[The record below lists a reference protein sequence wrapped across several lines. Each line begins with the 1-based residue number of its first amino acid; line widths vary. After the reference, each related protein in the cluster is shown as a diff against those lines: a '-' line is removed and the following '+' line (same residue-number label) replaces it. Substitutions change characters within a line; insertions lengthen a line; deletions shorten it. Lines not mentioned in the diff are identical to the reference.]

1 MDNNLIEQASTE
13 KIDDATK
20 IKLLEDAQENGQVI
34 MHCKHYGCS
43 SECGRTV
50 FCEILIH
57 PGIQLI
63 PTDGSKAAELLHTY
77 NINLAPGK
85 NIKKSYSTVFT
96 LVFSALPK
104 HCTEFDF
111 IEPDYSGNGWV
122 SKNVKRNKS
131 DVYKLHITRDIIWEG
146 DVDF

>member
-1 MDNNLIEQASTE
+1 MDTKLIEPARIE

-20 IKLLEDAQENGQVI
+20 IKLLEEAQENGQVI

-43 SECGRTV
+43 SECGRTD

-57 PGIQLI
+57 PGIELI
-63 PTDGSKAAELLHTY
+63 PTDGTKPAELLHTY

-85 NIKKSYSTVFT
+85 NFKKSYSTQFT
-96 LVFSALPK
+96 LVFSSLPK

-111 IEPDYSGNGWV
+111 IEPDETGNGWI
-122 SKNVKRNKS
+122 SKNIKRNKS
-131 DVYKLHITRDIIWEG
+131 DVYRLHITRDVIWEG

>member
-1 MDNNLIEQASTE
+1 MYTNLIELTDIE
-13 KIDDATK
+13 KIDVAAY
-20 IKLLEDAQENGQVI
+20 IKLLEDVQENGQVI

-63 PTDGSKAAELLHTY
+63 PKEGSKAAELLHTY
-77 NINLAPGK
+77 NIKLAPRK
-85 NIKKSYSTVFT
+85 NIKKGYSTVFT

-111 IEPDYSGNGWV
+111 VEPDETGNGWV
-122 SKNVKRNKS
+122 SKNIKRNKS
-131 DVYKLHITRDIIWEG
+131 DVDTLHITRDVIWEG